1 MSKHKHTRR
10 EFLGRMTMG
19 CASLGVTSLFSGITN
34 LGLMNAAA
42 AANRPFIR
50 PQNDYKAL
58 VCIMLSGGN
67 DSFNMLVPRGTSEYA
82 EYANVRGNLALAQNE
97 LLPIN
102 PTNVSGQQFGLHP
115 NLTNIQSLF
124 EAGNAAFVSNVG
136 ALVEPTTIAGISN
149 DTANLPVGLFSHVD
163 QRTHW
168 QTSVPQDINAL
179 GWGGRLADILYT
191 NNANQDI
198 SMNISLNGVN
208 IFQRGNIIKEYA
220 ISPNGNGSILLNGAT
235 DNGFHQTLKRQTLNN
250 LLDQTYNNVLET
262 AYSNTISDSNGNAFS
277 FSTAIATGT
286 PITTPFGNDSLSQ
299 RLLMVAKTIA
309 ARDILDVNNQTFFV
323 EFGGFDTHADMLTD
337 HADLM
342 TQLDA
347 AIGSFNAAMEEL
359 GVGNDVVGF
368 TMSDFGRKLISNGDG
383 ADHAWGG
390 NALVFGGAVDGQKL
404 YGTYPSLYL
413 DNPIDLGG
421 GRLIPSTSCDE
432 YFAELAL
439 WFGASSADLDQ
450 IFSNINNF
458 WTPTPGGGPLGF
470 MG

>member
-19 CASLGVTSLFSGITN
+19 CASLGVTSLFSGIAN

-50 PQNDYKAL
+50 QQNDYKAL

-115 NLTNIQSLF
+115 NLTNIQGLF

-136 ALVEPTTIAGISN
+136 ALVEPTTVAGISN

-323 EFGGFDTHADMLTD
+323 EYGGFDTHADMLTD

-450 IFSNINNF
+450 IFPNINNF